1 MPDPITGT
9 SNDSELPDPDFEASP
24 DIAKEDEDSLD
35 EKLPLDDDGYQQD
48 DFYENLAEKLDGQA
62 HDELLEEVLE
72 LYEIDKTAREKRD
85 KQYEEGIKR
94 TGVSNDAPGGANFQ
108 GASKVVHPGLAEA
121 SIDFCAR
128 TMKELFPSS
137 GPVRIDIEGKL
148 SKDKLDRAERKK
160 RHMNWQFTKQIPEY
174 RGVLENVLTQL
185 PIGGA
190 EFIKW
195 YPDFLAKRPAC
206 EFVRVDN
213 IHFPYN
219 SNFYKAQRVFHSMLL
234 SDFDVQQRVV
244 SGLYLDSDA
253 NDTVS
258 EPEQTKT
265 QVQIDKAE
273 GQEFP
278 EDNVDG
284 LAEYIDV
291 YIFKELDTELDP
303 EADSKLGPAPY
314 IMTIDVQRE
323 KIVALYRNWE
333 EDDDTQEK
341 MNWIVKFGFLPWDGG
356 LEIGLCHV
364 AGSLSGAATGSFRA
378 LLDSALAQNMPTA
391 IMLKGTAVTG
401 GASNSLQPG
410 QVTEIQNRNM
420 PGVTNIRDLIQTI
433 PYNQPSPVLLE
444 LLQYADGKLQGIIGS
459 ATEQAEDNQNM
470 PVGTKLANIEQSMV
484 VYSSI
489 HQRLHGAQQIC
500 LEIVHRIN
508 RMYMEKGQKYDEELG
523 FAVQEDYEGEIDVQP
538 VSDPN
543 IFAESQRYG
552 QLQAVLQLIQVFPQA
567 RWDIDSIIKWA
578 LAIMRLPNM
587 DEIYPDAKQP
597 KDENPV
603 AENIMMVSGIPAGVL
618 PDQDHMAHLQV
629 LLDFMTMIMGN
640 PVLMQMM
647 GQKYL
652 PLAVV
657 HAQQHIV
664 YQYGTLMH
672 DKVQGALGV
681 PLAQIQ
687 DEDAEVS
694 KKFSQLVATASPGV
708 TAMLPNSIASALKVL
723 GQAQQYVAQQAQQMQ
738 AMQMAPVQID
748 AARQQSDAQ
757 NQQQQN
763 QIKSEQVK
771 GEQQDKQLQSQI
783 EARQIMADEQDA
795 QLDAQTK
802 IQTTVMDNQTALD
815 IASMRAVTGGGKTG
829 GLKDGTSLG

>member
-1 MPDPITGT
+1 MADPITGT
-9 SNDSELPDPDFEASP
+9 STDSELPDPDYESNP
-24 DIAKEDEDSLD
+24 DIAQEDEDSLN

-72 LYEIDKTAREKRD
+72 LYDIDKTAREKRD

-137 GPVRIDIEGKL
+137 GPVRIDINGKL

-195 YPDFLAKRPAC
+195 YPNFLAKRPMC

-234 SDFDVQQRVV
+234 SDFDVQQRVTL
-244 SGLYLDSDA
+244 GLYLDDDYDDAVSD
-253 NDTVS
+253 
-258 EPEQTKT
+258 PEQTKT
-265 QVQIDKAE
+265 QIQIDKAE

-284 LAEYIDV
+284 LSEYIDV

-303 EADSKLGPAPY
+303 KADSDLGPAPY

-333 EDDDTQEK
+333 EDDDTQQK
-341 MNWIVKFGFLPWDGG
+341 MDWIVKFGFLPWDGG

-401 GASNSLQPG
+401 GAPNSLQPG

-444 LLQYADGKLQGIIGS
+444 LLQYADEKLQGIIGS

-489 HQRLHGAQQIC
+489 HQRLHSAQQIC

-508 RMYMEKGQKYDEELG
+508 RMYMEKGQKYDDELG

-552 QLQAVLQLIQVFPQA
+552 QLQAVLQLVQLFPQA
-567 RWDIDSIIKWA
+567 RWDLDSIIKWA

-587 DEIYPDAKQP
+587 DEIYPDAKNP

-603 AENIMMVSGIPAGVL
+603 AENIMMVSGISAGVL

-629 LLDFMTMIMGN
+629 LLDFMRMIMGN

-647 GQKYL
+647 GHKYL
-652 PLAVV
+652 PLAVI

-672 DKVQGALGV
+672 EKVQGALGV

-687 DEDAEVS
+687 DEDSEVS
-694 KKFSQLVATASPGV
+694 KKFSQLVATASPSV
-708 TAMLPNSIASALKVL
+708 TAMLPQSIAGMLQVL
-723 GQAQQYVAQQAQQMQ
+723 GQAQAIVQQGAQAAQQNSPMALEAATMQNEAQKNQ
-738 AMQMAPVQID
+738 A
-748 AARQQSDAQ
+748 DAQ
-757 NQQQQN
+757 NQQQEN
-763 QIKSEQVK
+763 QLKQQQI
-771 GEQQDKQLQSQI
+771 QQDG
-783 EARQIMADEQDA
+783 QDA
-795 QLDAQTK
+795 ELEAQTK
-802 IQTTVMDNQTALD
+802 LQSTQDDNNTALQ

-829 GLKDGTSLG
+829 GLTDGTSLGMGR